1 MIIKIRGREGSEVV
15 VYICRKRRNIWIRVC
30 SPRAYSSDAFGW
42 CGLYECM
49 NEWIRVRERERGME
63 MKKKRKRKKESEGR
77 DTPSLGEFV
86 FDRGPADPLEALS
99 HRARLDSNVP
109 L

>member
-1 MIIKIRGREGSEVV
+1 MHERMDKSEREG
-15 VYICRKRRNIWIRVC
+15 KR
-30 SPRAYSSDAFGW
+30 DGD
-42 CGLYECM
+42 E
-49 NEWIRVRERERGME
+49 
-63 MKKKRKRKKESEGR
+63 KKRKRKKESEGR